1 MHVACDHGLTRTETR
16 PAWSGTRGG
25 GCGLRNHPRFMHLA
39 LSRQRPAFLFRVF
52 LPWIQR
58 VKRSSRGRSFF
69 FLFFFFFFFFFTR
82 NGPPNVLMGGSNVVS
97 RLINN
102 SRREISRLL
111 TLLLL
116 LGHGFT
122 ILICYFVTK
131 NCWGQGNNFENAI
144 SKFRLRRGWW
154 WLLFTRKVCR
164 C

>member
-1 MHVACDHGLTRTETR
+1 MVSPEPRPGLHGQVHEEEVAACATTHGSCTL
-16 PAWSGTRGG
+16 PSRGN
-25 GCGLRNHPRFMHLA
+25 GLRF
-39 LSRQRPAFLFRVF
+39 SSVF
-52 LPWIQR
+52 SCRESNAWNVR
-58 VKRSSRGRSFF
+58 AEDG
-69 FLFFFFFFFFFTR
+69 LFFFFSFSFFSFFFTR

-102 SRREISRLL
+102 SWREISRLL